1 MGRCLTPEE
10 SDRDF
15 FHFHTGKAHQLLHAD
30 VTGIAWMDL
39 KLTLYDGRGIKVAE
53 TDEGRTGDGEVMPNV
68 RLEEAG
74 EWYLSVRE
82 VWVQGKP
89 AVENETEWYTLTARW
104 GPLAADMESEPD
116 DAPNEAVALPLD
128 EPMRGFAGRAGD
140 VDYYYP
146 RSEGGGTLSGTLS
159 GIDGVDLRLV
169 VKLPGGDKIFDA
181 GGPGAPEKFDGIPW
195 ATGAPGPQLVVERK
209 DPKSDGGRRGPLV
222 GLDVPYSLTVRLQK

>member
-1 MGRCLTPEE
+1 GARSACWCCRCCWRRARARSCCSGRPIRRPPPPTVEAEPNNSAQQANAIASDQTVRGHMGRCLTPEE

-30 VTGIAWMDL
+30 VTGIAGMDL

-128 EPMRGFAGRAGD
+128 EPMRGFAGRA
-140 VDYYYP
+140 
-146 RSEGGGTLSGTLS
+146 
-159 GIDGVDLRLV
+159 
-169 VKLPGGDKIFDA
+169 
-181 GGPGAPEKFDGIPW
+181 
-195 ATGAPGPQLVVERK
+195 
-209 DPKSDGGRRGPLV
+209 
-222 GLDVPYSLTVRLQK
+222 